1 MIKLWTIFFDS
12 ASHLVRTPS
21 VDYSFYQNSFS
32 AIAVGL
38 FDLDPRNNSV
48 FMQPK
53 IIDFFYKCFSRSL
66 SE

>member
-53 IIDFFYKCFSRSL
+53 
-66 SE
+66 